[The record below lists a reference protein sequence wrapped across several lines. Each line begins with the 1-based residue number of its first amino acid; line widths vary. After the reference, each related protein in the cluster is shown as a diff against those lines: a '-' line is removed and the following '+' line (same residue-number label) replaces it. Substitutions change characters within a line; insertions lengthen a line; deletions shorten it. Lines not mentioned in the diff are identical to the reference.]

1 MRKGLFLVTAAA
13 LLFAAFAAFPS
24 YSQTVQAGFESRAA
38 QAILIEAETGTVL
51 YAKNEAQPIAAASL
65 AKLMTMELVF
75 AALKSGEIRGDTEFV
90 VSEHAWRTGGAPSRT
105 ATMFAA
111 LKSRIRV
118 EDLVK
123 GVTVQMANDACII
136 LAEGMA
142 GSEEKFAERMNAR
155 AKALGLRDTVF
166 ANATGLPNPLNKT
179 SARDMALLARHIV
192 ASYPEPY
199 RLYALAEFE
208 WNKILQRNRNPLLN
222 MDIGADGL
230 LTGYAEESGYAIVAS
245 AQRGGV
251 RLFIAMS
258 GLASDKERS
267 EEAARVLNWGLT
279 SFERKRVFAAGEA
292 IGSASVYGGTASSVD
307 LIAKAPVEIFVPVA
321 NPERL
326 SARIVYRWPL
336 SAPVEAG
343 REAGSLRIF
352 SGERLLRE
360 VPLQT
365 VSAVEKGSLRR
376 QATDA
381 LLELLFFW
389 L

>member
-1 MRKGLFLVTAAA
+1 MFLVTAA
-13 LLFAAFAAFPS
+13 LVLAAFAAFPAS
-24 YSQTVQAGFESRAA
+24 SQTAQTGFESRAA
-38 QAILIEAETGTVL
+38 QAILIEAETGTLL
-51 YAKNEAQPIAAASL
+51 YAKNEAQPIASASL

-75 AALKSGEIRGDTEFV
+75 AALKSGEIRGDTEFM

-155 AKALGLRDTVF
+155 AKVLGLKDTVF

-179 SARDMALLARHIV
+179 SARDMALLARHIA
-192 ASYPEPY
+192 ASYPEEY
-199 RLYALAEFE
+199 RLYALPEFE

-230 LTGYAEESGYAIVAS
+230 LTGYAEQSGYAIVAS

-251 RLFIAMS
+251 RLFLAMS
-258 GLASDKERS
+258 GLASDKERT

-279 SFERKRVFAAGEA
+279 SFERKRVFEAGEV
-292 IGSASVYGGTASSVD
+292 IGAASVYGGAASSLD
-307 LIAKAPVEIFVPVA
+307 LITPAPVEVFVPVA

-326 SARIVYRWPL
+326 AARIVYRWPL

-343 REAGSLRIF
+343 REVGVLRIF

-365 VSAVEKGSLRR
+365 AAAVEKGSLRR